1 MDIYITEF
9 TLSTLGDIIVH
20 DSIVHYRSNTWIDA
34 QFLVIKKHCKNIS
47 RLYKNPPQL
56 FLLDLVGATL

>member
-1 MDIYITEF
+1 MDVYITEF

-34 QFLVIKKHCKNIS
+34 QFLVIKKKLQELI
-47 RLYKNPPQL
+47 
-56 FLLDLVGATL
+56 